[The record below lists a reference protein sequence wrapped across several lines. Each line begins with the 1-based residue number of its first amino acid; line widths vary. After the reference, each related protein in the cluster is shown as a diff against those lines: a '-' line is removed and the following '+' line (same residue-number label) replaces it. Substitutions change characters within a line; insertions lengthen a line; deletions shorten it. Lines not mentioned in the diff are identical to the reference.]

1 MKHICV
7 LGSINMDIVLKVDR
21 MVKVGETILS
31 KGFNKSFGGKGAN
44 QAVAVSRLGVKVFM
58 IGNVGIDDNG
68 NTLLSGLKRDNIDVE
83 FVNRD
88 SRNETGMAII
98 TVDDLANNS
107 IIVIPGANM
116 SIECSDIKKA
126 ESIIKMSKLIIAQ
139 FETPINTTI
148 AAFKIARENSV
159 LTILNPAPAREIP
172 TELLSLTDIIVPNEV
187 EVYELTKV
195 KIESED
201 SIKHAARKFIERGV
215 KYVIITL
222 GERGAA
228 LVSNEGYELLD
239 AVKVNAVD
247 TTAAGDSFI
256 GALACILSRH
266 EKIEFE
272 LIKQA
277 IIFANKVS
285 SMVVQR
291 EGAQASIPTLEQVTK
306 VFGEE

>member
-44 QAVAVSRLGVKVFM
+44 QAVALSRLGVKVYM
-58 IGNVGIDDNG
+58 IGNVGKDDNG
-68 NTLLSGLKRDNIDVE
+68 DTLLSGLRRDNIDVE

-107 IIVIPGANM
+107 IVVVAGANM
-116 SIECSDIKKA
+116 KIECSDIKRA

-148 AAFKIARENSV
+148 AAFKIARENSI

-172 TELLSLTDIIVPNEV
+172 TELLSLTDIIVPNEA
-187 EVYELTKV
+187 EAYELTKV

-222 GERGAA
+222 GERGAV
-228 LVSNEGYELLD
+228 LVSNEGYELLE
-239 AVKVNAVD
+239 AVKVNAID

-256 GALACILSRH
+256 GALACMLSRH

-291 EGAQASIPTLEQVTK
+291 EGAQASIPTLEEVSK

>member
-44 QAVAVSRLGVKVFM
+44 QAVALSRLGVKVFM
-58 IGNVGIDDNG
+58 IGSVGKDDNG
-68 NTLLSGLKRDNIDVE
+68 NTLLRGLKRDNIDVE

-88 SRNETGMAII
+88 SRSETGMAII

-116 SIECSDIKKA
+116 NIECSDIKKA
-126 ESIIKMSKLIIAQ
+126 ESIIKTSKLIIAQ

-172 TELLSLTDIIVPNEV
+172 TELLSLTDIIVPNEA
-187 EVYELTKV
+187 EAYDLTKV
-195 KIESED
+195 KIESGD
-201 SIKHAARKFIERGV
+201 SIKHAARKFIQRGV

-228 LVSNEGYELLD
+228 LVSNEEYVLLE
-239 AVKVNAVD
+239 AVKVNAID

-272 LIKQA
+272 SIKQA

-285 SMVVQR
+285 SMVVQS